1 MSNLWRQI
9 NPINPQTFLASRVQL
24 HYAIQFIPI
33 VGLALAIPKEDY
45 SHIAMEFN
53 SESNIFVGKL
63 IEGEKPFRVALEPVN
78 LIAQIVDAQNHPIA
92 EFFLDGKTMVE
103 AFDWHKQEIAK
114 LGADTTQIQSFEIP
128 PDDFPDADFARGAA
142 FDTSQDAEIRQEVT
156 NYFANTQILLQ
167 EIALANPDSTPID
180 IWTHH
185 FDMAIKILLPGEKN
199 GEPMSIGIGMSPG
212 DFSYNEPYW
221 YVIPWPYLPK
231 ENLPALEEGSFW
243 HNQDW
248 IGAVLLSSQLAKDP
262 DGQQKQLRKFLD
274 LAITAGKTFLAL
286 YSASE

>member
-1 MSNLWRQI
+1 MNSLWRQL
-9 NPINPQTFLASRVQL
+9 NPIGSQNFSASRIQL
-24 HYAIQFIPI
+24 HYAIQFIGL
-33 VGLALAIPKEDY
+33 VGFALAPPQEDY
-45 SHIAMEFN
+45 SHTAMAFDA
-53 SESNIFVGKL
+53 ESNTFIGKIIGGKTL
-63 IEGEKPFRVALEPVN
+63 FRVALEPVN
-78 LIAQIVDAQNHPIA
+78 LIAQIVDTQNHPMA
-92 EFFLDGKTMVE
+92 EFSLNGKTMIE
-103 AFDWHKQEIAK
+103 ALDWHKQEIGK
-114 LGADTTQIQSFEIP
+114 LGVDSTQIQSFKIP

-142 FDTSQDAEIRQEVT
+142 FDASKDAEIRQEVT

-167 EIALANPDSTPID
+167 EIVLANSGSTPID

-231 ENLPALEEGSFW
+231 ENLPALDEGSFW
-243 HNQDW
+243 HTQDW
-248 IGAVLLSSQLAKDP
+248 IGAVLLSSQLAKDS

-274 LAITAGKTFLAL
+274 LAIAAGKTFLAL
-286 YSASE
+286 